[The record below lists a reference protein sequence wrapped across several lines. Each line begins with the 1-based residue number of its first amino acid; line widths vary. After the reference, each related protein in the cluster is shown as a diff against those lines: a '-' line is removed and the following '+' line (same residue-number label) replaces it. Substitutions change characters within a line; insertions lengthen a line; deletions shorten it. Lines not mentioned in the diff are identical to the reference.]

1 MSDSAQEFSSFVVA
15 SERRLLGIAYL
26 LTGDRGHAED
36 LLQTALAATYRRWA
50 RVSTTENP
58 MAYVRTAMVHTAISW
73 RRRRMSTERVVDRFP
88 DVPVEDA
95 QTSSAA
101 ADEMRRALMR
111 LSPRVRAVLVLR
123 FYADL
128 TERET
133 ARILGCSVS
142 SVSTHTARGLAAL
155 RTSLS
160 AGGEPPVPV
169 PQEGRS

>member
-1 MSDSAQEFSSFVVA
+1 MSDGAQNFSAFVVA
-15 SERRLLGIAYL
+15 HERRLLGAAYL

-36 LLQTALAATYRRWA
+36 LLQTALAATYRRWS
-50 RVSTTENP
+50 RIQTTENP
-58 MAYVRTAMVHTAISW
+58 LAYVRKAMVNTSISW
-73 RRRRMSTERVVDRFP
+73 RRRPMSTERVVDRFP

-95 QTSSAA
+95 QSSSAA
-101 ADEMRRALMR
+101 QDEMRRALMR

-128 TERET
+128 TEPET

-142 SVSTHTARGLAAL
+142 TVSTHTARGLAAL
-155 RTSLS
+155 RQFLARDVES
-160 AGGEPPVPV
+160 AVRV